1 MRTTSLASALAII
14 FLAASPATATGN
26 PSSAQHRRSQR
37 RSPSSFFANP
47 WERRLPITATTT
59 VTIEATSTQVVW
71 VTATSHPGSVV
82 PTGLPTQ
89 NSTADPSLAST
100 TADWN
105 STTVIATSSS
115 SSAVQTGTNYTSAS
129 EWWPTNSQSGGL
141 SSARPTAK
149 PNATRTE
156 NWVVVPT
163 AVPSDDNFTTTAH
176 HYDASSAA
184 SAFSSELM
192 YSASLSASAPNATD
206 VSSSTTLG
214 WNETSSMIMS
224 SHTTSH
230 TASPSNSAVL
240 SSSVASSFSASV
252 THDASASPS
261 ATLVTPVSSK
271 SVETTEPAKSVV
283 PSSLSSVPSSAS
295 VSVSASSTAKTTVP
309 ATSQKASSVAS
320 IFSSSV
326 LSASSSSLPS
336 VTSALNTSS
345 IVSTSS
351 RVTQSSSVVPSATSI
366 SDRSS
371 TVPSVT
377 SSSEISSAAPVS
389 SVVTDS
395 SSSIVTIP
403 TTSSVKIPPSS
414 STIAS
419 SKTTSKVVSPSATPG
434 SSLTTTP
441 LNDHLVAAYY
451 PDWSVW
457 TFPPS
462 NLDFSRLDVVDFA
475 FAIVNAQ
482 YGLEFTQ
489 YNSEDTLKWLVSV
502 AHAAGKRVRLSIGGW
517 TGSVYF
523 SPAVATEQNR
533 QTLAQAMLS
542 MYNKFDLD
550 GIDLDWEYPGVIGS
564 DSNIVS
570 PDDSANYLIFLQ
582 LLRKTLPPTAIL
594 SAATQVWPF
603 AGPTGAPLSDVSEFA
618 KLLDWVMIMNYDIW
632 GSSSTPGPNAPLSDG
647 CGNSAQPLANA
658 YAAVSSW
665 TTAGMPAKQI
675 MLGLPA
681 YGYMQASS
689 ADSLRAR
696 KRRGLE
702 KKGGATLYNADGGT
716 SWGQIKFSDMV
727 AQGGLARDS
736 DQHWIGANGFT
747 RYWDTCSSTV
757 SHSFSLRSDI
767 IVLTLETCL
776 QPWLKS
782 SETGQIITYDDPIS
796 ISLKAQFARQAGLR
810 GTNFWEITGDTS
822 DWSLLDAAR
831 SGLGL

>member
-1 MRTTSLASALAII
+1 MRTTSLATVMAII
-14 FLAASPATATGN
+14 FLAASPATASGN
-26 PSSAQHRRSQR
+26 PSSAATHRRSHR
-37 RSPSSFFANP
+37 RSPSSFFANL

-71 VTATSHPGSVV
+71 VTATSYPGSAA
-82 PTGLPTQ
+82 PTSVPTQ
-89 NSTADPSLAST
+89 NSTVDPSLAST
-100 TADWN
+100 AADWN

-115 SSAVQTGTNYTSAS
+115 SSAVQTEGNYTSAS
-129 EWWPTNSQSGGL
+129 EWWPSKSQSGGI
-141 SSARPTAK
+141 SNAGPTAS

-156 NWVVVPT
+156 NWILVPT
-163 AVPSDDNFTTTAH
+163 AVPSDDNATTSAH

-192 YSASLSASAPNATD
+192 YSASLSASLPNATT
-206 VSSSTTLG
+206 VSSTTLG
-214 WNETSSMIMS
+214 WNETGSTVMTSGTPSS
-224 SHTTSH
+224 
-230 TASPSNSAVL
+230 TALPSKSTVL
-240 SSSVASSFSASV
+240 SSGVVSTVISASV
-252 THDASASPS
+252 TKSASASQSSSSS
-261 ATLVTPVSSK
+261 ASTQPAETTGPVK
-271 SVETTEPAKSVV
+271 SVA
-283 PSSLSSVPSSAS
+283 PSSLSSAPSSAS
-295 VSVSASSTAKTTVP
+295 DITESSSAVSS
-309 ATSQKASSVAS
+309 ATSVFHS
-320 IFSSSV
+320 
-326 LSASSSSLPS
+326 
-336 VTSALNTSS
+336 SS
-345 IVSTSS
+345 IVASATSS
-351 RVTQSSSVVPSATSI
+351 FKSSSIPLSSVITQSSS
-366 SDRSS
+366 S
-371 TVPSVT
+371 T
-377 SSSEISSAAPVS
+377 
-389 SVVTDS
+389 
-395 SSSIVTIP
+395 VTIP
-403 TTSSVKIPPSS
+403 TTSVIQIPSS
-414 STIAS
+414 SSIIRS
-419 SKTTSKVVSPSATPG
+419 TTSTSTSQAAVPSATSG

-441 LNDHLVAAYY
+441 LNNQLVAAYY

-489 YNSEDTLKWLVSV
+489 YNSEDTLNWLVSV
-502 AHAAGKRVRLSIGGW
+502 AHAAGKKVRLSVGGW

-523 SPAVATEQNR
+523 SPAVATAENR

-542 MYNKFDLD
+542 MYNKFNLD
-550 GIDLDWEYPGVIGS
+550 GIDIDWEYPGVKGS

-570 PDDSANYLIFLQ
+570 SDDSANYLIFLQ
-582 LLRKTLPPTAIL
+582 LLRKTLPSTAIL

-603 AGPTGAPLSDVSEFA
+603 AGPTGSPLSDVSGFA

-632 GSSSTPGPNAPLSDG
+632 GSSTTPGPNAPLSDG
-647 CGNSAQPLANA
+647 CGDSAQPLANA

-727 AQGGLARDS
+727 AQGGLARGD

-747 RYWDTCSSTV
+747 RYWDTCSST
-757 SHSFSLRSDI
+757 
-767 IVLTLETCL
+767 
-776 QPWLKS
+776 PWLKS